1 MHNSFDAKGMQS
13 VSIILLTHKMQA
25 KFPQFAFE
33 SKLITPQVICDCVE
47 MIGFG
52 CELLGMA
59 EISHEQRKNFNQ
71 MGKSLSE
78 SSLDSVK
85 IRGEDDME

>member
-1 MHNSFDAKGMQS
+1 
-13 VSIILLTHKMQA
+13 
-25 KFPQFAFE
+25 
-33 SKLITPQVICDCVE
+33 

-78 SSLDSVK
+78 SSLESYK
-85 IRGEDDME
+85 IRGDDDESENDYSAASPSKIRLEQEKEIDELDRDDDKTPDSSTKMSVNSKKSSV